1 LRAPLRSRL
10 RDDHRLARLRVHEER
25 KRWRGERDMTTQ
37 GTKESLGRDVDDVA
51 IERFT
56 AEYGRELPPIV
67 IVIAAYNEEQG
78 IGDVVRAIPS
88 SVEGLPTATVVV
100 VDGSTDGTAAEARKA
115 GAMVCDV
122 PVNRGQGAAL
132 RLGYRIARE
141 GGAEYIVTTDADGQY
156 DPADI
161 PRILAPVLH

>member
-1 LRAPLRSRL
+1 SRQDGARRHGSGDPGGARAGQTGGDAGRGAGHLGSQGAGLRAPLRSRL

-67 IVIAAYNEEQG
+67 IVIAAYN
-78 IGDVVRAIPS
+78 
-88 SVEGLPTATVVV
+88 
-100 VDGSTDGTAAEARKA
+100 
-115 GAMVCDV
+115 
-122 PVNRGQGAAL
+122 
-132 RLGYRIARE
+132 
-141 GGAEYIVTTDADGQY
+141 
-156 DPADI
+156 
-161 PRILAPVLH
+161 